1 MAWDPGQYLKFGGE
15 RLRPAL
21 DLMARA
27 PVEEPERVV
36 DLGCGTGSITRIL
49 AERFPAAIVTG
60 IDGSAEMLAKSV
72 KEVPTSG
79 HVRWQQADIGGW
91 TAAEKV
97 DLIYSNAALQ
107 WLKGHDTLFPH
118 LAEQLAPDGA
128 LMVQM
133 PRNHGAPS
141 HTLMEAAIARRPAL
155 VERLKSK
162 ARSAPP
168 GDPGYYYDLL
178 RPRCQSVDIWE
189 TEYLHVL
196 SGDDPV
202 VEWTKGTALKPVL
215 DAQEPAEREEFLAEY
230 KAACRQAY
238 KPRPDGKTLFPF
250 RRIFIV
256 AVK

>member
-1 MAWDPGQYLKFGGE
+1 MAWDPAQYLKFGGE

-21 DLMARA
+21 DLIARA
-27 PVEEPERVV
+27 PIDNPARVV

-49 AERFPAAIVTG
+49 AERFPRAIVTG
-60 IDGSAEMLAKSV
+60 VDGSAEMLAKSV
-72 KEVPTSG
+72 KEVPTGG
-79 HVRWQQADIGGW
+79 HVRWQQADIAGW
-91 TAAEKV
+91 LAPEPV

-118 LAEQLAPDGA
+118 LMQQLAPGGA

-141 HTLMEAAIARRPAL
+141 HTLMEASIARRPAL
-155 VERLKSK
+155 VERLKTK
-162 ARSAPP
+162 PRSNPP
-168 GDPGYYYDLL
+168 GDPGYFYDLL
-178 RPRCQSVDIWE
+178 RPLGASVDIWE

-196 SGDDPV
+196 EGADPV

-215 DAQEPAEREEFLAEY
+215 DSLEPAEREDFLAEY

-238 KPRPDGKTLFPF
+238 RPRADGRTLFPF